1 MLHKSIVIIGGGPVG
16 LTLALMLSKQGK
28 KVTIVDQGY
37 DKGQDGRI
45 LALSYA
51 SYQILNHINA
61 WPDSL
66 LTTNIDTVQISHSG
80 LGISQITAE
89 SVHLGSLGFTVK
101 YTDICNSLIKQV
113 LDSSNISMIIG
124 NVVTAYDSNGYAYL
138 EYENNGLKH
147 VLTCDLLIMAEGGKL
162 LTSMDKKIY
171 HDYHQQALIFHIK
184 TKEKHNNIAHER
196 FAGIGPLVLLPY
208 DDHYVVVW
216 SLDNDLAEKFKQ
228 DHHKMITQLDKEFTR
243 RLGGANLLNSPVS
256 FPLRLIQTKHRV
268 HKRMILVG
276 NSAQTV
282 HPVSA
287 QGLNLGLRDVSIL
300 NEILSSVDDVNSAD
314 IQIYDDI
321 RNKDA
326 NAVIGFTHFLATKL
340 EYRHKLIDHLRGAG
354 IIGLSNIPALQN
366 FVARSLIFGI

>member
-1 MLHKSIVIIGGGPVG
+1 MSHKSIVIIGGGPVG
-16 LTLALMLSKQGK
+16 LSLALMLSRQGK
-28 KVTIVDQGY
+28 KITIIDQGY
-37 DKGQDGRI
+37 DKAQDGRI

-51 SYQILNHINA
+51 SYKILSDVNA
-61 WPDSL
+61 WPDNLS
-66 LTTNIDTVQISHSG
+66 TTNIDTVQISHSG
-80 LGISQITAE
+80 LGISQITAK
-89 SVHLGSLGFTVK
+89 SVNLDSLGFTVK
-101 YTDICNSLIKQV
+101 YTDVCNSLMKQV
-113 LDSSNISMIIG
+113 LDNSNINMIIG
-124 NVVTAYDSNGYAYL
+124 NVVTVYDSNGYAYI
-138 EYENNGLKH
+138 EYENDNVKYI
-147 VLTCDLLIMAEGGKL
+147 LTCDLLVMAEGGKL
-162 LTSMDKKIY
+162 LTGMDKKIY
-171 HDYHQQALIFHIK
+171 HDYRQQALIFHIK
-184 TKEKHNNIAHER
+184 TKEKHKNIAHER

-216 SLDNDLAEKFKQ
+216 SLNNDLAEEFKQ
-228 DHHKMITQLDKEFTR
+228 DHGQMIMQLDKEFTK
-243 RLGGANLLNSPVS
+243 RLGGASLLKSPVS

-268 HKRMILVG
+268 HKRMVLIG

-300 NEILSSVDDVNSAD
+300 NEILSSVDDVNGAD

-326 NAVIGFTHFLATKL
+326 NVVIGFTHFLATKL
-340 EYRHKLIDHLRGAG
+340 EYRNKLVDHFRGAG